1 MFCIQA
7 SIQPFSFIV
16 LPVAFLFTVPFGWVF
31 AFYQTV
37 LVQDYNTRTTLKKRI
52 KASAALSAM
61 WPAQNYK
68 ILFIISVL
76 SVVIFINT
84 AMIIYSIP
92 LILKKVADI
101 DSAFTM
107 GGFSFF
113 NTTFIFTVLIITW
126 CLTDPIIKSVYALRI
141 FYGESMKTGKDLIV
155 ELNTRRGKKISAA
168 IIIFTVIAS
177 VSLPAVSY
185 GKNTTISETAV
196 IDGTTIDSA
205 VEKVLKQSEFAW
217 KIPGE
222 MTPKNDKG
230 GWLHSFLNWL
240 KPYTKSVIDFIKK
253 SAKGLDDFLSR
264 LVPFRNPDSDENDSS
279 ITSALLQPAILI
291 LSALICVV
299 LIASLVRVLF
309 SAKKKPVRQPGETSE
324 TEKTIPDVED
334 ESIPA
339 DQFPPDEWFRLFQSL
354 VEKGELRL
362 AVRALYLGTL
372 SNLSDRG
379 YIAVSLNKSNQDYVQ
394 ELGRRGAGDPGMQS
408 LFRKSVTFFD
418 RIWYGMHDVSV
429 QEVNNYLEEQTRI
442 GTLAG
447 D

>member
-1 MFCIQA
+1 
-7 SIQPFSFIV
+7 
-16 LPVAFLFTVPFGWVF
+16 
-31 AFYQTV
+31 
-37 LVQDYNTRTTLKKRI
+37 
-52 KASAALSAM
+52 
-61 WPAQNYK
+61 
-68 ILFIISVL
+68 
-76 SVVIFINT
+76 
-84 AMIIYSIP
+84 
-92 LILKKVADI
+92 
-101 DSAFTM
+101 
-107 GGFSFF
+107 
-113 NTTFIFTVLIITW
+113 
-126 CLTDPIIKSVYALRI
+126 
-141 FYGESMKTGKDLIV
+141 MKTGKDLIV

-299 LIASLVRVLF
+299 LIASLIRVLF